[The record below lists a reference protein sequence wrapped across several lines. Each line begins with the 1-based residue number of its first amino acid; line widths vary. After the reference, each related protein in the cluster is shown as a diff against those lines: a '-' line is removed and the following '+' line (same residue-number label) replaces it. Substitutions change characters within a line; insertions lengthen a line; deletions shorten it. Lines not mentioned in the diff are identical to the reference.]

1 MIVVDSSGWLEV
13 FTGGPRA
20 ADFRACLD
28 EAEVIL
34 VPVIVLYEV
43 YKIARREASEEQ
55 ANTAAARLQAH
66 RVVPLDDQLA
76 LEAADLSLEH
86 GLAMADAVIYATAR
100 HYDAL
105 LVTSDADFA
114 ELPGV
119 QYIESEGAEPGLTE

>member
-1 MIVVDSSGWLEV
+1 MILVDSTGWVEHL
-13 FTGGPRA
+13 TDGP
-20 ADFRACLD
+20 L
-28 EAEVIL
+28 AEEYAEYLSTPDLL
-34 VPVIVLYEV
+34 VPTTVLYEV
-43 YKIARREASEEQ
+43 YKFLRREISEQ
-55 ANTAAARLQAH
+55 VAVGAAARLKSA